1 MFDRARRR
9 LAIQAATLFAAVL
22 LVFSVVFYLVL
33 RTVLAP
39 TFDIAP
45 ELPNDEAAREAY
57 AQAIELIGAALVL
70 ANLVAL
76 AIAGAA
82 GYILAGRTLKPIRDA
97 LARQRRFVADASHE
111 MRSPLTII
119 RSTVDENGSRPGP
132 AVLTGPGLSAV
143 SDATDRL
150 VGITA
155 DLLLLARTEDGN
167 LSRTLDPVDL
177 SVAVAEAAREA
188 RRGLGAD
195 ISLSLAPDLVVLADD
210 TSLQRLAAN
219 LIDNAW
225 RYSDGAPVIIRTSS
239 TDRMAVLEVDDR
251 GPGIAQADLDRIFEP
266 FHRLRADRGA
276 PSGTGLGLAIVRS
289 LARSWGG
296 RVSVQSR
303 PGIGSTFRVEIPL
316 PR

>member
-1 MFDRARRR
+1 
-9 LAIQAATLFAAVL
+9 
-22 LVFSVVFYLVL
+22 
-33 RTVLAP
+33 
-39 TFDIAP
+39 
-45 ELPNDEAAREAY
+45 
-57 AQAIELIGAALVL
+57 GAALVGPNV
-70 ANLVAL
+70 AAL
-76 AIAGAA
+76 ASAGAA
-82 GYILAGRTLKPIRDA
+82 GYALPARTLGPTRDTR
-97 LARQRRFVADASHE
+97 ARPRRFVADASHE

-119 RSTVDENGSRPGP
+119 RATVDESVSGPGP
-132 AVLTGPGLSAV
+132 AVLTGSGLSAV

-167 LSRTLDPVDL
+167 LSRTFDPVDL

-188 RRGLGAD
+188 RHALGAD

-210 TSLQRLAAN
+210 TSLQRLAGN

-225 RYSDGAPVIIRTSS
+225 RYSDGAPVTIRTSS
-239 TDRMAVLEVDDR
+239 TDRMAVLEVEDR
-251 GPGIAQADLDRIFEP
+251 GPGIAQADLDWIFEP

-303 PGIGSTFRVEIPL
+303 PGTGSTFRVELPL
-316 PR
+316 RR